1 MKSFHVTYFTLFQQ
15 TDLTVAEARVLS
27 QDTSEE
33 NKENNPSETA
43 VLHQTVN
50 KLNSDL
56 HELRIES
63 SNKDAEIDSL
73 KSQCSQVQYQLE
85 ELVSIKQHSTISL
98 EIWFVMDP
106 IFASQLVICLPFL
119 DCLKFAMQKL

>member
-1 MKSFHVTYFTLFQQ
+1 MQYLDVFLSFQQ
-15 TDLTVAEARVLS
+15 TDLTVSEARVVS

-63 SNKDAEIDSL
+63 SNKDAEIDNL

-85 ELVSIKQHSTISL
+85 ELVSTGIGLYFQT
-98 EIWFVMDP
+98 
-106 IFASQLVICLPFL
+106 A
-119 DCLKFAMQKL
+119 

>member
-1 MKSFHVTYFTLFQQ
+1 MKLIAVINKQYCKYFLFFQK
-15 TDLTVAEARVLS
+15 TDLTVAEARVNA
-27 QDTSEE
+27 QDTNDED
-33 NKENNPSETA
+33 KENNPSETA

-63 SNKDAEIDSL
+63 SNKDVEIESL

-85 ELVSIKQHSTISL
+85 ELVSIQ
-98 EIWFVMDP
+98 F
-106 IFASQLVICLPFL
+106 LV
-119 DCLKFAMQKL
+119 LK